1 MRTIKLAVAT
11 IVALGISLGTASAQS
26 DLKEVRKQM
35 SQDYSHWYLGAELG
49 VPFMFGD
56 MNSLSKDKTYWG
68 LQYGAFAGYQVT
80 RGWGLELGFSMGE
93 NKLGAPG
100 YAMHNYLGVD
110 GNTYYGTAPAG
121 IVSHLYQDAYSKTK
135 FTSVGLHSPFNMNA
149 LFGYKKGDQFL
160 TVLFGPAIY
169 MQQYKA
175 SLYQMSNDTK
185 ISDGTSDDGWGF
197 GAGADLGLRFNLAKG
212 FDMQFK
218 SSMNWIN
225 NTNFEGIATN
235 DHEKTNFLWS
245 NTVSAIWK
253 IGKNKPG
260 NILYAPS
267 AKSIRDAVAAASQ
280 VDEARLLAAEKALR
294 DAQQMA
300 ADAQARANA
309 EIARMREQMANQKP
323 TVVKETEVLRI
334 PNIHFPV
341 GVSKVD
347 TNLYKNELAKI
358 VSVLKNSS
366 DSFVVTGY
374 CDRTGSTALNQ
385 KLSKDRAQAVVD
397 YLVSQGISANRL
409 TAVGGGV
416 DSVTSGANQV
426 SILARRVEVTK

>member
-1 MRTIKLAVAT
+1 MKTIKLAIAT
-11 IVALGISLGTASAQS
+11 IVTLGMMGTASAQS
-26 DLKEVRKQM
+26 DLQQIKKQM
-35 SQDYSHWYLGAELG
+35 SQDYSHWYIGAEFG

-56 MNSLSKDKTYWG
+56 MNSMSKDKTYWG
-68 LQYGAFAGYQVT
+68 PQYGAFVGYQVT
-80 RGWGLELGFSMGE
+80 RGWGLELGFNMGE

-110 GNTYYGTAPAG
+110 GNTYYGTAPTG
-121 IVSHLYQDAYSKTK
+121 MTSYLYQDAYSKTK
-135 FTSVGLHSPFNMNA
+135 FTSIGLHSPFNMNA
-149 LFGYKKGDQFL
+149 LFGYKKGNQFL

-175 SLYQMSNDTK
+175 SLYTMANDTK
-185 ISDGTSDDGWGF
+185 ISDGTSDDSWSF

-212 FDMQFK
+212 FDMQLK
-218 SSMNWIN
+218 SSLNWID

-235 DHEKTNFLWS
+235 DNEKTNFLWS
-245 NTVSAIWK
+245 NTISAIWK

-260 NILYAPS
+260 NILYSPS
-267 AKSIRDAVAAASQ
+267 AKTVRNVLAAEAL
-280 VDEARLLAAEKALR
+280 VDEARLLAAEQALR

-323 TVVKETEVLRI
+323 TVVKETEVLQI
-334 PNIHFPV
+334 PNIHFAV
-341 GVSKVD
+341 GSAKVD
-347 TNLYKNELAKI
+347 TKLYTNELAKI
-358 VSVLKNSS
+358 VSTLKNSN

-397 YLVSQGISANRL
+397 YLVGQGISASRL